1 MANGQGY
8 PPQPPYAGQQPQSHY
23 PPAPGQAPVY
33 VPPPQAPPPEPEP
46 LDPEAVRRSR
56 ARMTFF
62 WDHLFPYLLLLVVGL
77 VTLVAVESR
86 LPVHFFKLTFVH
98 RWALLLLLLV
108 PFLCWVAF
116 HQEKK
121 RHGAFLFSRLKALL
135 TAGPGFLS
143 RFRKIPAVLRI
154 LALTLFVLALARPM
168 SSHTIKHE
176 EKVEGIDIMIALDV
190 SLSMQDRD
198 LSGGR
203 GRGSKNRLDVAKE
216 VLDSFINRRKNDR
229 IGLVL
234 FGKEAYSWCPPT
246 LDYGALRTLLAEVRL
261 GVIDGRATAI
271 GDALG
276 TSINRLRR
284 SKASSKVIILLTDG
298 DDNSKNQSVTPN
310 QAANFAATFKI
321 KVFTILMGRHG
332 KRGWWGGRRFRVN
345 PKLLE
350 EIAALTGG
358 TPYLAT
364 DQKALKERFQR
375 ILNSLKKDKRVRV
388 ESIPDQHYRAF
399 MLPGLFWLGLEL
411 LLGLTFLRRFP

>member
-1 MANGQGY
+1 MGNGSGY
-8 PPQPPYAGQQPQSHY
+8 PHPPPPGGAPTPHY
-23 PPAPGQAPVY
+23 PPPPGQAPTT
-33 VPPPQAPPPEPEP
+33 PAPPPHYAPPEPAP
-46 LDPEAVRRSR
+46 LDPEEVRRTR
-56 ARMTFF
+56 ARLTFF
-62 WDHLFPYLLLLVVGL
+62 WDHLFPYLLLVAVGL
-77 VTLVAVESR
+77 VTLLAIEST
-86 LPVHFFKLTFVH
+86 LPVHLFRLKFVN
-98 RWALLLLLLV
+98 RWALLLLLMVPLV
-108 PFLCWVAF
+108 CWVAF
-116 HQEKK
+116 HREKT
-121 RHGAFLFSRLKALL
+121 RHGAFLFSRLTDLL
-135 TAGPGFLS
+135 TAGPGFAS
-143 RFRKIPAVLRI
+143 RVRKVPAVLRI
-154 LALTLFVLALARPM
+154 LALTLFVLALARPL
-168 SSHTIKHE
+168 SSHTIKHT

-203 GRGSKNRLDVAKE
+203 FGSGKNRLDVAKE

-246 LDYGALRTLLAEVRL
+246 LDYGALRTLLSEVRL

-284 SKASSKVIILLTDG
+284 SKATSKVIILLTDG

-345 PKLLE
+345 PRLLE

-364 DQKALKERFQR
+364 DGKALKERFQR
-375 ILNSLKKDKRVRV
+375 ILNSLKKDKRERV

-399 MLPGLFWLGLEL
+399 LLPGLFLLALEL
-411 LLGLTFLRRFP
+411 LLGFTVLRRFP

>member
-1 MANGQGY
+1 MANGSGY
-8 PPQPPYAGQQPQSHY
+8 PY
-23 PPAPGQAPVY
+23 
-33 VPPPQAPPPEPEP
+33 PPPQGGVPQPHYPAPPGQPQVPMAPPVPAQRPEPPP
-46 LDPEAVRRSR
+46 LDPEEVRRAR
-56 ARMTFF
+56 ARTTLF

-77 VTLVAVESR
+77 VTLLAIEST
-86 LPVHFFKLTFVH
+86 LPVHLFGLKFVH
-98 RWALLLLLLV
+98 RWVLLLLLMV
-108 PFLCWVAF
+108 PLLCWVAF

-121 RHGAFLFSRLKALL
+121 RQGAFLFSRLRDLL

-143 RFRKIPAVLRI
+143 RLRKVPAVLRI
-154 LALTLFVLALARPM
+154 AALTLFVFALARPM
-168 SSHTIKHE
+168 SSHTVKHE

-203 GRGSKNRLDVAKE
+203 FGSGKNRLDVAKE

-246 LDYGALRTLLAEVRL
+246 LDYGALRTLLSEVRL

-321 KVFTILMGRHG
+321 KVFTILMGRHSKG
-332 KRGWWGGRRFRVN
+332 SWFGGRRFRVN
-345 PKLLE
+345 PRLLE

-364 DQKALKERFQR
+364 DGKALKKRFQR

-399 MLPGLFWLGLEL
+399 LLPGLFLLGLEL
-411 LLGLTFLRRFP
+411 LLGFTFLRRFP

>member
-1 MANGQGY
+1 
-8 PPQPPYAGQQPQSHY
+8 
-23 PPAPGQAPVY
+23 
-33 VPPPQAPPPEPEP
+33 
-46 LDPEAVRRSR
+46 
-56 ARMTFF
+56 MTLF

-77 VTLVAVESR
+77 VTLLAIEST
-86 LPVHFFKLTFVH
+86 LPVHLFGLKFVH
-98 RWALLLLLLV
+98 RWVLWLLLLV

-116 HQEKK
+116 HQEK
-121 RHGAFLFSRLKALL
+121 RRQGAFLFSRLRDLL

-143 RFRKIPAVLRI
+143 RLRKVPAALRI
-154 LALTLFVLALARPM
+154 LSLTLFVLALARPM

-203 GRGSKNRLDVAKE
+203 FGSGKNRLDVAKE
-216 VLDSFINRRKNDR
+216 VLDSFINLRKNDR

-246 LDYGALRTLLAEVRL
+246 LDYGALRTLLSEVRL

-284 SKASSKVIILLTDG
+284 SKATSKIIILLTDG

-321 KVFTILMGRHG
+321 KVFTVLMGRHNTL
-332 KRGWWGGRRFRVN
+332 GWQGGRRHGVN
-345 PKLLE
+345 PRLLE

-364 DQKALKERFQR
+364 DQEALKKRFQR
-375 ILNSLKKDKRVRV
+375 ILDSLKKDKRVRV

-399 MLPGLFWLGLEL
+399 LLPGLLLLALEL
-411 LLGLTFLRRFP
+411 LLGFTFLRRFP

>member
-1 MANGQGY
+1 VANGY
-8 PPQPPYAGQQPQSHY
+8 PPQSQNQGPGPA
-23 PPAPGQAPVY
+23 PPAP
-33 VPPPQAPPPEPEP
+33 EP
-46 LDPEAVRRSR
+46 LPESPESPDPEAVRRSR

-77 VTLVAVESR
+77 TTLVAIEST
-86 LPVHFFKLTFVH
+86 LPVHLFKLKFIH
-98 RWALLLLLLV
+98 RWAPLILVGLV
-108 PFLCWVAF
+108 PLLCWVAF

-121 RHGAFLFSRLKALL
+121 RQGTFLFSRLSDLL
-135 TAGPGFLS
+135 IAGPGFLS
-143 RFRKIPAVLRI
+143 RLRKVPAVLRI
-154 LALTLFVLALARPM
+154 VALVLFVLALARPQ
-168 SSHTIKHE
+168 SSHTVKHTE
-176 EKVEGIDIMIALDV
+176 QVEGIDIIIALDV

-203 GRGSKNRLDVAKE
+203 FGSGKNRLDVAKE

-246 LDYGALRTLLAEVRL
+246 LDYAALRTLLAEVRL

-332 KRGWWGGRRFRVN
+332 KKGWWGGRRFRVN
-345 PKLLE
+345 PRLLE

-364 DQKALKERFQR
+364 DGKALKERFQR
-375 ILNSLKKDKRVRV
+375 ILNSLKKDKRERV

-399 MLPGLFWLGLEL
+399 LVPGLFLLALEL
-411 LLGLTFLRRFP
+411 LLGFTFLRRFP